1 MRAGNSETVNKSFK
15 HLDTITAL
23 FVTVLLISNVT
34 STKIVDLGPFTF
46 DGGTILFPLSYIF
59 GDILTEVY
67 GYSRSRKVIWL
78 GFVSA
83 MLMSVTF
90 ILVGVL
96 PPAADWHYQTAYEQI
111 LGLTPRIVAAS
122 LVAYLVGE
130 FSNSFILAKLKLLT
144 HGRWLWT
151 RTIGSTLI
159 GQIIDTALFIAIAFT
174 GVVPGGLLLTLI
186 VSNYLFKC
194 GVEILFTPV
203 TYWVTGWLKQQERE
217 DHYDSDTD
225 FNPFHFSSVVRGQ

>member
-1 MRAGNSETVNKSFK
+1 MGKSFK

-23 FVTVLLISNVT
+23 FVTVLLLSNVT

-83 MLMSVTF
+83 LLMSVTF
-90 ILVGVL
+90 WIVGVL
-96 PPAADWHYQTAYEQI
+96 PPAADWPHQNAYNQI

-122 LVAYLVGE
+122 LVAYFVGE
-130 FSNSFILAKLKLLT
+130 FCNSFILAKLKILT
-144 HGRWLWT
+144 HGRWLWA
-151 RTIGSTLI
+151 RTIASTLI
-159 GQIIDTALFIAIAFT
+159 AQIVDTALFILIAFT
-174 GVVPGGLLLTLI
+174 GVVPNGLLLTLI

-194 GVEILFTPV
+194 GIEILFTPV
-203 TYWVTGWLKQQERE
+203 TYWLTGWLKQQEKE
-217 DHYDSDTD
+217 DHYDIDTD
-225 FNPFHFSSVVRGQ
+225 FNPFHFSRLR